1 MKILELDMYGLPVV
15 PARPGRLD
23 RLPWCAKFAL
33 VVFALVAPWFIL
45 ELLTRILV

>member
-1 MKILELDMYGLPVV
+1 MKIVELDMYGLPVA